1 MHLRNKALLGGLAI
15 QTADEDSPWARLLR
29 HRFDRRF
36 TTNLWK
42 GSPNSFA
49 LRAGLEVW
57 ELGRK
62 WRIGDGSL
70 VNFWDDT
77 WVGTSPLKKILSG
90 PLPQGEQEM
99 KVSTIISNTREWD
112 LNNIPTD
119 IPTHIT
125 NKIKDGSSIG
135 NLGQAAAGGIIRD
148 SEGCWIGGFSMN
160 LGHITSMSSI
170 SSYNLRYLAVT
181 LGSICLV
188 GRRCFFPAPAVQEM
202 APSATAVHLGRPLP
216 CRFTAVKSRHL
227 STPTQPVSRPAPSP
241 ASGKWKRDYTSTTNA
256 PPTGAGSSIRGCVRD
271 ALPVVRARSSVVH
284 CLASCP
290 NANTAAMQVGVTRKP
305 KLQVELFKA
314 LASPLMAAIV
324 ALSSLC
330 NPPGN
335 N

>member
-1 MHLRNKALLGGLAI
+1 
-15 QTADEDSPWARLLR
+15 
-29 HRFDRRF
+29 
-36 TTNLWK
+36 
-42 GSPNSFA
+42 
-49 LRAGLEVW
+49 
-57 ELGRK
+57 
-62 WRIGDGSL
+62 
-70 VNFWDDT
+70 
-77 WVGTSPLKKILSG
+77 
-90 PLPQGEQEM
+90 
-99 KVSTIISNTREWD
+99 
-112 LNNIPTD
+112 
-119 IPTHIT
+119 
-125 NKIKDGSSIG
+125 
-135 NLGQAAAGGIIRD
+135 
-148 SEGCWIGGFSMN
+148 
-160 LGHITSMSSI
+160 
-170 SSYNLRYLAVT
+170 
-181 LGSICLV
+181 
-188 GRRCFFPAPAVQEM
+188 M

-330 NPPGN
+330 NPPVSLGQTVDIQRGVALFQRACIGCHDAGGN
-335 N
+335 IIQPGATLFMKDLQRYRASYE

>member
-125 NKIKDGSSIG
+125 NKIKGNSVTGLTRSDQDMSIE
-135 NLGQAAAGGIIRD
+135 NQM
-148 SEGCWIGGFSMN
+148 C
-160 LGHITSMSSI
+160 
-170 SSYNLRYLAVT
+170 
-181 LGSICLV
+181 
-188 GRRCFFPAPAVQEM
+188 VQTHWPRE
-202 APSATAVHLGRPLP
+202 ADDR
-216 CRFTAVKSRHL
+216 L
-227 STPTQPVSRPAPSP
+227 SLS
-241 ASGKWKRDYTSTTNA
+241 STTLMF
-256 PPTGAGSSIRGCVRD
+256 P
-271 ALPVVRARSSVVH
+271 
-284 CLASCP
+284 
-290 NANTAAMQVGVTRKP
+290 
-305 KLQVELFKA
+305 LF
-314 LASPLMAAIV
+314 
-324 ALSSLC
+324 
-330 NPPGN
+330 
-335 N
+335 